1 MCFGP
6 PREPRAGTVALARI
20 GNRFNPLYTVAQ
32 NNTRT
37 QSQNKR
43 TAMYHRATTPHE
55 ALERMMTIPR
65 AARIESITPQLR
77 SRSKQTLSLSMR
89 LRSCEDILA
98 QQVRARLRATFS
110 ITLPQFDILS
120 ELERANAP
128 LTMSQL
134 SERLMVSNGNVTGI
148 VDRLVRDGLV
158 RRIQAETDR
167 RIHLV
172 QLTMRGAEQYASM
185 ANVHNLWVTELFTG
199 LSDCEIQQLLSLLH
213 KTKKSLENQFPNSH
227 T

>member
-1 MCFGP
+1 
-6 PREPRAGTVALARI
+6 
-20 GNRFNPLYTVAQ
+20 
-32 NNTRT
+32 
-37 QSQNKR
+37 
-43 TAMYHRATTPHE
+43 
-55 ALERMMTIPR
+55 MTIPR

-199 LSDCEIQQLLSLLH
+199 LSDCE
-213 KTKKSLENQFPNSH
+213 
-227 T
+227 